1 MATPVIGGAGVWE
14 ARKFLTHEAG
24 PSPELNVVVI
34 GFFAAL
40 ISGFLAVR
48 FMLEFLKRQPLTAFI
63 VYRIVAAVVVFIVL
77 LSPHG
82 A

>member
-1 MATPVIGGAGVWE
+1 MATPVIGGAGIWE
-14 ARKFLTHEAG
+14 ARKFLTNEAG
-24 PSPELNVVVI
+24 PSPEMNVIVI
-34 GFFAAL
+34 GFVAAL

-48 FMLEFLKRQPLTAFI
+48 FMLEFLKRQPLTGFV
-63 VYRIVAAVVVFIVL
+63 VYRVVAAILVFIVL